1 MYKMSQQFKLEPPKK
16 VLVVDDEL
24 IIRNIVAKVLNRYLG
39 CEVYTASSAR
49 EAMSLLKSI
58 GFDLLM
64 VDLAMP
70 GISGVELIRI
80 IHQLKLQT
88 QMVVITGNGTDEEL
102 AEAKRLGINQIIYKP
117 FKIATFLEVIAGI
130 LMEKE
135 QVAGYL

>member
-1 MYKMSQQFKLEPPKK
+1 MYKMAQQFKLEPPKK

-24 IIRNIVAKVLNRYLG
+24 IIRNIVSKVLNRYLG
-39 CEVYTASSAR
+39 CEVYTASSSR
-49 EAMSLLKSI
+49 EAISLLKSI

-80 IHQLKLQT
+80 IRQSKLQT
-88 QMVVITGNGTDEEL
+88 QTVVITGNGTDEEL
-102 AEAKRLGINQIIYKP
+102 DEAKRLGINQIIYKP

-130 LMEKE
+130 LMERE
-135 QVAGYL
+135 QVTGYA